1 MDHRAHALAPGEHMT
16 DSTEAIQSLLVQAER
31 AHGDYEAT
39 ELNGVY
45 DENWPRWYATYAVDH
60 GIGRLIGHEATIDR
74 LAERLAAGFA
84 EFKQTDPA
92 PDEPWSAYLARRI
105 AADL

>member
-1 MDHRAHALAPGEHMT
+1 MT
-16 DSTEAIQSLLVQAER
+16 DRTEAIQSLLEEAER
-31 AHGDYEAT
+31 AHGEYEAT

-60 GIGRLIGHEATIDR
+60 GIGQIVGPEVTIDR
-74 LAERLAAGFA
+74 LADRLAAGFD

-92 PDEPWSAYLARRI
+92 PAEPWSAYLARRL
-105 AADL
+105 ATDL